1 MIHSSDTVA
10 IAAQVFREFAQKIDP
25 VFSGSGEALNDSQN
39 YGLAV
44 IGLILVLSVVC
55 STCII
60 TRIFVACCNRVVKK
74 EAGSQSDTNIDEDT
88 DADNPSHVQ
97 CGIVVRS
104 DSEESDEGEMDRCS
118 MVARERSRKQGY

>member
-10 IAAQVFREFAQKIDP
+10 NAARVFREFAEKIDP
-25 VFSGSGEALNDSQN
+25 VSTGSGEVLNDPQS

-44 IGLILVLSVVC
+44 IGLFVVLSVVC

-74 EAGSQSDTNIDEDT
+74 EAGSQSEFHDDDT
-88 DADNPSHVQ
+88 DQENPSHAS
-97 CGIVVRS
+97 CGVGVRS
-104 DSEESDEGEMDRCS
+104 DSDESDDGELERCS
-118 MVARERSRKQGY
+118 RAARARSRKEGY